1 MWGHF
6 SHQSLLIPSYLSLL
20 SNFKVSEKEVCN
32 MRTIPFLIS
41 HKKSPPQGMSHDGID
56 FYSPYIAQPVPIGG
70 REDED
75 HCIGNDGERNACL
88 QEIFGRDIARTVGDH
103 VLRRIDR

>member
-41 HKKSPPQGMSHDGID
+41 HKKARRKKCLTAGSISTHPTYQYVAEKTRIITYAAMVNGM
-56 FYSPYIAQPVPIGG
+56 PVFKKSFDVI
-70 REDED
+70 
-75 HCIGNDGERNACL
+75 
-88 QEIFGRDIARTVGDH
+88 
-103 VLRRIDR
+103 